1 PIPYFDQHQSGETM
15 SRVTQDTNI
24 IKALITNHFVTFIS
38 GIISIIG
45 AIFILLLIDWKM
57 TVIMLVSAPVAML
70 ILLPL
75 GRKMYKISKETQ
87 DEMAA
92 YSANLGRVLNDIRLV
107 KSSNGQAKERK
118 RGKKRIVA
126 LFRYGLKEAKV
137 QAVVSPLM
145 TTVMMLVLV

>member
-1 PIPYFDQHQSGETM
+1 
-15 SRVTQDTNI
+15 
-24 IKALITNHFVTFIS
+24 
-38 GIISIIG
+38 
-45 AIFILLLIDWKM
+45 
-57 TVIMLVSAPVAML
+57 
-70 ILLPL
+70 
-75 GRKMYKISKETQ
+75 MYKISKETQ

-145 TTVMMLVLV
+145 TYSDDARTCYLNWVWWCYVFLLENFPLVLSLPLSFICFKLSFLLHN